1 MNSINT
7 NVSALKAQQS
17 MVKLNNELD
26 QAMARLSSGLRIN
39 SAADDAAG
47 SAISSKMES
56 QVRSLGVAIRNS
68 YDAISMT
75 QTAEGALSEVENML
89 QRIRELAVQAGNST
103 LSDSDRT
110 MIQSEVTALTAEI
123 DKIAKNTHFNGVK
136 LLDGSSDNVN
146 FQIGINAEDALEV
159 NLQKSDTLSLG
170 LAGSVGVQTLSSE
183 RITEKNFGLGGNII
197 AAADIKINGQNA
209 FATDFSSDLTGSTT
223 NEAKTLADAINA
235 NSGVHGGNADA
246 FNNVQSVQKG
256 TFNMS
261 ATFTINSDTV
271 ELATS
276 YEGLVANINQGV
288 SGINASLNGNNTI
301 TLSNTTGEAIVIDGS
316 SSSDVGFTAGTYTGF
331 VSLTNIDGSPVKIEA
346 GSEKNGYANGLG
358 TIADVSA
365 LGFNEL
371 SDGKTIETDTVSG
384 TALSANEF
392 KINDVLIGGSSNGQ
406 ANSIATAIN
415 ETTSSHGVTA
425 NAKNEVTLALN
436 LAAIPSINA
445 EFFINDSNVDLS
457 SATDVTG
464 IALAINNAAIG
475 DIRATA
481 DTNGNL
487 VLSSAS
493 GANIAV
499 DHGGDTDF
507 IRAYKDVHGTVSQAG
522 VKSGSTTD
530 VDSLFAEAV
539 LTTSGAI
546 TLLSPAN
553 FNGQVTIAATTHA
566 NRITAAG
573 LYADA
578 ALTAGSQTL
587 LSAGTAVF
595 AEGIQAQFVVSTATA
610 AGQKFTITGLDLNG
624 NAQTEVVQGVAHT
637 ETALSAKSYSQI
649 TDISADIASS
659 GGSTVAIGYIKGEAD
674 NNFTIVGKDV
684 FGQDVTEVMSGAGG
698 LLIAKSKN
706 VFESVTSI
714 SASAAT
720 GTLEKIVIG
729 NNSDSSTTVAD
740 ATLVAAAHNGTLATR
755 GAVVD
760 IVAAKLIDGAE
771 DLDMTVLAHT
781 DINSKLVVTADA
793 ASTGTILITGTNHA
807 GETISETIATFSGA
821 TSVLT
826 QNVYKT
832 VTSVVNSAVDAD
844 ADISVGSM
852 TVTLA
857 DATQDLGGAFVTINE
872 TKSTAASGQDASF
885 TITGT
890 DLSGAKRQETITG
903 PLGDATVTGTIAFAT
918 ISHIAQNSFS
928 TTDSLTFGTIKV
940 GDSFTTRGAL
950 ELSNA
955 TGETIKLEA
964 VGADSQLL
972 TEVEDDGGFA
982 ATETVLQKLGVQNQS
997 QSFEVKGT
1005 KLAVDSLANATASL
1019 AVIDS
1024 AINKISSFR
1033 SSFGAVENRIDA
1045 SISNLT
1051 TLKVNTEAAQSRI
1064 ADADFAQ
1071 ETSSLTK
1078 AQILSQAATSMLA
1091 QANAS
1096 KQNLLS
1102 LLQG

>member
-7 NVSALKAQQS
+7 NISALNAQQN
-17 MVKLNNELD
+17 MVKLNNDLD
-26 QAMARLSSGLRIN
+26 QAMTRLSSGLRIN

-123 DKIAKNTHFNGVK
+123 DKVAKNTHFNGVK
-136 LLDGSSDNVN
+136 LLDGSSASVH
-146 FQIGINAEDALEV
+146 FQIGINANDALEV

-170 LAGSVGVQTLSSE
+170 LAGSLGVQTLSSE
-183 RITEKNFGLGGNII
+183 RITEKNFSLGSNII
-197 AAADIKINGQNA
+197 AAADVKINGQNA
-209 FATDFSSDLTGSTT
+209 FASDFSSDLTATAT
-223 NEAKTLADAINA
+223 NEAKTLADAVNV
-235 NSGVHGGNADA
+235 NSGVHGANANA
-246 FNNVQSVQKG
+246 FNNVQSDQKG

-276 YEGLVANINQGV
+276 YEGVVTNINQSV
-288 SGINASLNGNNTI
+288 SGINATLNSDNTI
-301 TLSNTTGEAIVIDGS
+301 SLSNTTGEAIVIAGS

-331 VSLTNIDGSPVKIEA
+331 VSLTNIDGSAVKIEA
-346 GSEKNGYANGLG
+346 GSSTNGYTSGQG
-358 TIADVSA
+358 TIADVAA

-384 TALSANEF
+384 TTLSANEM

-406 ANSIATAIN
+406 ASSIAAAIN
-415 ETTSSHGVTA
+415 LTSSDHGVTA

-436 LAAIPSINA
+436 LSAIPSANA
-445 EFFINDSNVDLS
+445 EFFINDSNVNLS
-457 SATDVTG
+457 SASDINS

-475 DIRATA
+475 DVRATA

-493 GANIAV
+493 GSDIAV

-507 IRAYKDVHGTVSQAG
+507 IRAYKDVHGSVSQSG
-522 VKSGSTTD
+522 VKGGSTTA
-530 VDSLFAEAV
+530 VGSLFADAT
-539 LTTSGAI
+539 LATSGAI

-566 NRITAAG
+566 DRITAAG
-573 LYADA
+573 LKADG
-578 ALTAGSQTL
+578 ALAAGSQTL
-587 LSAGTAVF
+587 VTAGTAVF
-595 AEGIQAQFVVSTATA
+595 SEGIQAQFVVSSATA
-610 AGQKFTITGLDLNG
+610 VGQNYTITGLDLNG
-624 NAQTEVVQGVAHT
+624 NAQTEVVAGVTTSA
-637 ETALSAKSYSQI
+637 TAFSAKSYSQI
-649 TDISADIASS
+649 TDISADIASA
-659 GGSTVAIGYIKGEAD
+659 GSATVAIGYIKGEAD

-684 FGQDVTEVMSGAGG
+684 FGQDITEVMSGAAG

-714 SASAAT
+714 SASAAMAT
-720 GTLEKIVIG
+720 NEKIQIG
-729 NNSDSSTTVAD
+729 NHSDVVTD
-740 ATLVAAAHNGTLATR
+740 ASDTALVASVHSTLLATR
-755 GAVVD
+755 GTAATEV
-760 IVAAKLIDGAE
+760 VAAVAIASDKTHVIKS
-771 DLDMTVLAHT
+771 HT
-781 DINSKLVVTADA
+781 DLNSKLVIKSSATT
-793 ASTGTILITGTNHA
+793 TGTLLITGTDVNGA
-807 GETISETIATFSGA
+807 TITETIGAFGSAT
-821 TSVLT
+821 TQLT
-826 QNVYKT
+826 NQVFQT
-832 VTSVVNSAVDAD
+832 VTSAVHSQTDSDAVVNIGTAN
-844 ADISVGSM
+844 
-852 TVTLA
+852 VTLA
-857 DATQDLGGAFVTINE
+857 DSTQDLGGALLTIVE
-872 TKSTAASGQDASF
+872 TGGSASGQAASF
-885 TITGT
+885 TVTGI
-890 DLSGAKRQETITG
+890 DLSGAKRQEVITG
-903 PLGDATVTGTIAFAT
+903 PGVSGTVTGSIAFAS
-918 ISHIAQNSFS
+918 ISHISQNTFGLSA
-928 TTDSLTFGTIKV
+928 SLTFGTIKS

-950 ELSNA
+950 ELSSG
-955 TGETIKLEA
+955 TGTAIKLEA

-972 TEVEDDGGFA
+972 MEVEDDGGFA
-982 ATETVLQKLGVQNQS
+982 TTETVLQKLGVQNQS

-1005 KLAVDSLANATASL
+1005 RLAVDSLANASASL

-1064 ADADFAQ
+1064 MDADFAK
-1071 ETSSLTK
+1071 ETSNLTK
-1078 AQILSQAATSMLA
+1078 SQILSQAATSMLA